1 MTKPFIISVNSV
13 SGGGKTALSIALH
26 DELPDSVLFQFDEFD
41 ESNVYPDDFYEW
53 GRRGGDVEEFDCPG
67 MHAAVV
73 AEVQRGIAKQIVLD
87 FPFGRGHTRFR
98 DLIDLAVFVDTPL
111 DVAMARR
118 ILRDYGSSSSQSA
131 NEKLRKLRDD
141 MSNYLERARYPYLDT
156 YRDKANSDLILDGW
170 CSLEELMAQVLAAL
184 KSRKVLSHVT

>member
-1 MTKPFIISVNSV
+1 MTKPFVISVNSV
-13 SGGGKTALSIALH
+13 SGGGKTALSLALH
-26 DELPDSVLFQFDEFD
+26 EALPNSVLFRFDEFD
-41 ESNVYPDDFYEW
+41 ESNVYPDDFYNW
-53 GRRGGDVEEFDCPG
+53 SQRGGDVEEFDCPG

-118 ILRDYGSSSSQSA
+118 ILRDYDSDSSRSA
-131 NEKLRKLRDD
+131 GEKLNKLRDD

-156 YRDKANSDLILDGW
+156 YRDKVNSDLILDGW
-170 CSLEELMAQVLAAL
+170 RSLEDLRAQILAVLR
-184 KSRKVLSHVT
+184 SRQVSSPLT